1 MEMSRTFSTVLFHTV
16 TVWPELSR
24 FLTMPLPMMPR
35 PRNPKL
41 SLLGW
46 MSFSLNIWLLVTWRD
61 ESEVAN
67 MVAAKQIC
75 MIKIAEL
82 VELPSPCPRRD
93 WQVVPRRV
101 DPEGW
106 RRRHWISSW
115 SARALGSPFH
125 LPR

>member
-1 MEMSRTFSTVLFHTV
+1 MKMSRTFSTVLFHTV

-61 ESEVAN
+61 DSEVEN
-67 MVAAKQIC
+67 SYSKTNIYDKDC
-75 MIKIAEL
+75 GT
-82 VELPSPCPRRD
+82 C
-93 WQVVPRRV
+93 
-101 DPEGW
+101 
-106 RRRHWISSW
+106 
-115 SARALGSPFH
+115 
-125 LPR
+125 

>member
-1 MEMSRTFSTVLFHTV
+1 MKMSRTFSTVLFHTV

-61 ESEVAN
+61 KSEVAN

-75 MIKIAEL
+75 MIKIADYQVHVQGGTGRSRQGGSIQKVGDGGAGL
-82 VELPSPCPRRD
+82 LHGRRVHWALPS
-93 WQVVPRRV
+93 
-101 DPEGW
+101 
-106 RRRHWISSW
+106 IS
-115 SARALGSPFH
+115 LTEK
-125 LPR
+125 